1 MGKWGQGTV
10 WRKPKSEEKSWEEAL
25 EEGVKGKG
33 AYISH
38 WAYNVCLSLHPIKL
52 NAAFV
57 FIQNPTTTW
66 VFTSTCLGFHPSY
79 PLTHYYIHPQPLPHW
94 FPSFLHFLFILV
106 KRVFFSSFNFIYQTH
121 LTTQLFI
128 FFFKTSISRNI
139 YIQYLI
145 VLHSTHSSIPKKLQV
160 IVLKL
165 ILLIVNDQLVKV
177 SLKF

>member
-106 KRVFFSSFNFIYQTH
+106 RRVFFSSLTSYIKLVSRHNSSFFSSKHLFHEMDIYNIWLYYTVPTVPYQKNF
-121 LTTQLFI
+121 
-128 FFFKTSISRNI
+128 K
-139 YIQYLI
+139 
-145 VLHSTHSSIPKKLQV
+145 
-160 IVLKL
+160 
-165 ILLIVNDQLVKV
+165 
-177 SLKF
+177 SLSWN